1 MTKIC
6 RLSALLGLGL
16 LLTAC
21 GARAWEHD
29 LVVQAARSACK
40 GVASADRYT
49 CVERHAVES
58 LSPDVCR
65 LLGIGLDDACLQ
77 SVYEAADDPAICD
90 RLYLEGVRPTC
101 RAYYAARA
109 DKAWVDVLFTLNREG
124 LAELWTI
131 DPVLS
136 AVQRRVRPEQTIQDP
151 ALSPS
156 AETIAYVR
164 VTGDY
169 GGVASELWLMDRDGA
184 NPQPLYVPP
193 PGQSVLHRPAWQP
206 DGLAVNFLQQG
217 AGGADTLLRIPVGGG
232 EPATVLTDC
241 LDFALSPGGDQLVSV
256 NLARQLALFRQD
268 GSKLRDLEPEGA
280 DFIDYGLLAA
290 SPDGTLLAFR
300 ATERGG
306 EDTWNL
312 YTMDW
317 AGRHVRRLTDLKG
330 FHPLSSGSGQVSG
343 LAWVWGTTWLVY
355 SVDGQAGQSGI
366 WLADLR
372 DRVPVRLFD
381 PQEGEGFAVQGP
393 WPEGP

>member
-1 MTKIC
+1 MAEIW

-21 GARAWEHD
+21 GARAWERD
-29 LVVQAARSACK
+29 PTVQTARSACK
-40 GVASADRYT
+40 GVASADRYA
-49 CVERHAVES
+49 CVERHAVQS

-101 RAYYAARA
+101 RAYYAACTA
-109 DKAWVDVLFTLNREG
+109 EPLILFVWNREG
-124 LAELWTI
+124 VAELWTI
-131 DPVLS
+131 DPVS
-136 AVQRRVRPEQTIQDP
+136 GAVQRQIRPEQTIQDP

-184 NPQPLYVPP
+184 NPRPLYVPP
-193 PGQSVLHRPAWQP
+193 PGQSVLHRPVWQP
-206 DGLAVNFLQQG
+206 DGLAVYFLQQG
-217 AGGADTLLRIPVGGG
+217 AGVVDTLLRIPAGGG
-232 EPATVLTDC
+232 EPATILTDC
-241 LDFALSPGGDQLVSV
+241 IDLALSPGGEQLVSV
-256 NLARQLALFRQD
+256 NLARQLAVFGQS
-268 GSKLRDLEPEGA
+268 GNKVRDLEPEGV

-306 EDTWNL
+306 EDIWNL

-317 AGRHVRRLTDLKG
+317 EGHNVQRLTDLKG

-343 LAWVWGTTWLVY
+343 LAWAWGGTWLVY

-372 DRVPVRLFD
+372 EYLFTGQLFIMSD
-381 PQEGEGFAVQGP
+381 LDLHVNSQ
-393 WPEGP
+393 